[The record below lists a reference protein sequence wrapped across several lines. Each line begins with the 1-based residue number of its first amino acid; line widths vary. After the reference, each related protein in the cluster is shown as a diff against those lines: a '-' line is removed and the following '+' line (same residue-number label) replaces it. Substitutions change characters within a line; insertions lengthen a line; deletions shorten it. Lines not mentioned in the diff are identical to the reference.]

1 MYILYINKT
10 LLKNNFSVFI
20 LIWQG
25 IGNGFPLGAVVT
37 TPEIAEVLT
46 HRNYFNT
53 FGGNPVSTAAGLA
66 VLKVIEKEQLQKNAL
81 EVGSY
86 LKERLTTLKDKYECN
101 IFTLLISFS
110 LQFYIQEFLLIYAC
124 SVWIKKYES
133 DFRYTFSSSRYKMKK
148 QVFNIL
154 GVEYIIYNIRDTKLS

>member
-1 MYILYINKT
+1 M
-10 LLKNNFSVFI
+10 
-20 LIWQG
+20 QG

-81 EVGSY
+81 EVGTY
-86 LKERLTTLKDKYECN
+86 LKERLTSLKDKYERN

-110 LQFYIQEFLLIYAC
+110 LQFYILGFLLNIYAC
-124 SVWIKKYES
+124 SVWIKKRKVI
-133 DFRYTFSSSRYKMKK
+133 FGIHSR
-148 QVFNIL
+148 VL
-154 GVEYIIYNIRDTKLS
+154 DTNEETKSLIF

>member
-1 MYILYINKT
+1 MHEFVICCLI
-10 LLKNNFSVFI
+10 FFI

-37 TPEIAEVLT
+37 TPEIAQVLT

-66 VLKVIEKEQLQKNAL
+66 VLKVIEKEQLQKNAF

-86 LKERLTTLKDKYECN
+86 LKERLTTLKEKYECN
-101 IFTLLISFS
+101 ISTLRISFS
-110 LQFYIQEFLLIYAC
+110 LQFYIQVFLLNIC
-124 SVWIKKYES
+124 QPCLDKKWEC
-133 DFRYTFSSSRYKMKK
+133 DLVHIPEFMIQNEETR
-148 QVFNIL
+148 I
-154 GVEYIIYNIRDTKLS
+154 